1 MLQVT
6 RPYPDCG
13 EAPAVGEAKAAASAG
28 AEPNV
33 LMVGQNSEGH
43 WVVRDRLGL
52 KAGIFSSLES
62 ALHFAKEEAKAHRS
76 SVTVSDAVLE
86 LGLDL

>member
-6 RPYPDCG
+6 QPYPDCR
-13 EAPAVGEAKAAASAG
+13 EAPAAGEAKAAASAG
-28 AEPNV
+28 AETNC
-33 LMVGQNSEGH
+33 LIVGQNGEGL

-62 ALHFAKEEAKAHRS
+62 ALHFAKEEAKAYRS